1 MSSLITFFEGGFHL
15 YRIIMGIAL
24 LLAGVAGESIS
35 TSVRA
40 MIMAAGLILV
50 MKEIGGRERK
60 PYKVS
65 DEQYKKIEKTKKYD
79 DYRGELARN
88 RAGLREAREKFL
100 DEYGRYDTEK
110 GTPISSNI
118 SKLDTANMTPTQ
130 KLAYNRYLIE
140 RESVKKRNFMTD
152 MKFGKSYAYFSRKKS
167 KKKSPKSK
175 GKSKSKSKK
184 RSSK

>member
-24 LLAGVAGESIS
+24 LVAGVTGESIS
-35 TSVRA
+35 TPVRA

-65 DEQYKKIEKTKKYD
+65 DEQYKKIEGTKKYG
-79 DYRGELARN
+79 DYRGELAQN
-88 RAGLREAREKFL
+88 EAELRDAREKFL
-100 DEYGRYDTEK
+100 GVYGRNET
-110 GTPISSNI
+110 NI

-130 KLAYNRYLIE
+130 KLAYNTYLLK
-140 RESVKKRNFMTD
+140 RASVKKRNFMTD
-152 MKFGKSYAYFSRKKS
+152 KKFGKSHAYFSRKKS
-167 KKKSPKSK
+167 K
-175 GKSKSKSKK
+175 GKSKSKPKSKSKIKSKK